1 MRGVVY
7 RPRGSRT
14 AGLNNPPLTLKKI
27 HALTA
32 KLKPK
37 LKAIYKSTLVSDPV
51 MVVFVMPCSTS
62 LVLATWVPPVDWK
75 CHQASEFGGG
85 ID

>member
-1 MRGVVY
+1 M
-7 RPRGSRT
+7 RT

-37 LKAIYKSTLVSDPV
+37 LNAIYRSTLVSEPV
-51 MVVFVMPCSTS
+51 ILVAVVPF
-62 LVLATWVPPVDWK
+62 
-75 CHQASEFGGG
+75 
-85 ID
+85 